1 MVNYLVYALNYE
13 FFLNSDL
20 LKNFIIYVIIY
31 IYNFKDVVKLR
42 VMLDS
47 IKLNNL
53 LFFIGNINFLIQS
66 LHKLYQFY

>member
-20 LKNFIIYVIIY
+20 PKKFIIYVIIY

-47 IKLNNL
+47 IKLDNL
-53 LFFIGNINFLIQS
+53 LFFIGNMNFLIQS